1 MNKDIHT
8 IFENYQDVVGNTQ
21 NFTPKKTKEIR
32 LRAITKFDRE
42 NVENSHVAVEGIGV
56 YTLAQIKENVAGKFE
71 DLAKRV
77 RNNEPEFAY
86 KRMYE
91 KYGALKAFVEALIMA
106 EKDIEHM
113 RRAGKL
119 PGLAKRFL

>member
-1 MNKDIHT
+1 MNKDTHT
-8 IFENYQDVVGNTQ
+8 IFENYQDVVSNSQ
-21 NFTPKKTKEIR
+21 NFAPKKKEIK
-32 LRAITKFDRE
+32 LRAITKFDRD
-42 NVENSHVAVEGIGV
+42 NVENSHVAVEGIGIF
-56 YTLAQIKENVAGKFE
+56 TLAQIKENVAGKFE
-71 DLAKRV
+71 DLAKRI
-77 RNNEPEFAY
+77 RGNEPEFAY

>member
-8 IFENYQDVVGNTQ
+8 IFENYQDVVNNAQ
-21 NFTPKKTKEIR
+21 NFTPKRGKEIR
-32 LRAITKFDRE
+32 LRAITKFDKD
-42 NVENSHVAVEGIGV
+42 NVENSHVAVDGIGV
-56 YTLAQIKENVAGKFE
+56 FTLAQIKENVAGKFE
-71 DLAKRV
+71 DLAKRI
-77 RNNEPEFAY
+77 RNNEPEFVY

-91 KYGALKAFVEALIMA
+91 KYGALKAFMEALLMA

>member
-8 IFENYQDVVGNTQ
+8 IFENYQDVVSNAQ
-21 NFTPKKTKEIR
+21 NFTPKKSKEIR

>member
-8 IFENYQDVVGNTQ
+8 IFENYQDVVSNAQ
-21 NFTPKKTKEIR
+21 NFAPKQREVK

-56 YTLAQIKENVAGKFE
+56 FTLAQIKENVAGKFE
-71 DLAKRV
+71 DLAKRI
-77 RNNEPEFAY
+77 RGNEPDFVY